1 MIAAAKENAM
11 FDSLAEQM
19 KRDDAIA
26 ARRITKSAMVA
37 VFAAAV
43 FGAGAEAS
51 AYAQT
56 TGGPAPRSMAQ
67 VKGQR
72 WTMPLTPDGQ
82 PDLQGVWVSNSAT
95 PLERPKEVNGRASLT
110 DAEVAELTK
119 RARRLLTDDENDFA
133 PGDALFAA
141 AYTNRDVFKSPTA
154 TGGSGEMIT
163 RIFDNRTSLI
173 LDPPDGRVPP
183 LTEGARER
191 QAAAA
196 AAAER
201 LPAGPE
207 DLNNSI
213 RCITWGVP
221 RLGGNYGSGPYSYYR
236 ITQSAGYVAFLLE
249 AVHHTRIFPLD
260 GRPHLQASVRAWDG
274 DSRGHWDGITLVVDT
289 TNFSPKSNFMGSHEN
304 LHLTEKFTRVAAD
317 EIQYEITLDD
327 PTTWTKPWTAM
338 LRLRRSNE
346 NLYEFACHEGNMPT
360 MEGILRGARAQE
372 TREKAENGRSQ

>member
-1 MIAAAKENAM
+1 MRFMFTIVYSGALGAM
-11 FDSLAEQM
+11 LFA
-19 KRDDAIA
+19 
-26 ARRITKSAMVA
+26 SA
-37 VFAAAV
+37 
-43 FGAGAEAS
+43 GPS
-51 AYAQT
+51 AYAQAT
-56 TGGPAPRSMAQ
+56 DESALRPRGQGKAKKGTMA
-67 VKGQR
+67 
-72 WTMPLTPDGQ
+72 LTPDGQ

-110 DAEVAELTK
+110 DDEVAELSK
-119 RARRLLTDDENDFA
+119 RARRLFTDSNSDYA
-133 PGDALFAA
+133 AGDALFVA
-141 AYTNRDVFKSPTA
+141 AYTNRDVFKSPTSTA
-154 TGGSGEMIT
+154 SSAEMLT

-173 LDPPDGRVPP
+173 VDPPDGRIPP
-183 LTEGARER
+183 LTEAARER
-191 QAAAA
+191 QVAAA

-236 ITQSAGYVAFLLE
+236 ITQSADYVAFLFE

-260 GRPHLQASVRAWDG
+260 GRPHLPASVRAWDG
-274 DSRGHWDGITLVVDT
+274 DPRGHWDGHTLVVDT
-289 TNFSPKSNFMGSHEN
+289 TNFSPKSSFMGSHEN

-317 EIQYEITLDD
+317 EIRYEITVDD

-346 NLYEFACHEGNMPT
+346 HLYEFACHEGNMPT
-360 MEGILRGARAQE
+360 MQGILRGARVQE
-372 TREKAENGRSQ
+372 MREKAENAGRQ